1 MCSVGCSG
9 CIVSARSVLISSG
22 NIESAF
28 GREATQHGVLPLI
41 GDWTKKRAT
50 DQWSTVAI
58 TCPWPSHKIASALS
72 LSLPFQVKL
81 WGQSRCLQELR
92 ESVAITHSTNRSISV
107 RSLIIVTV
115 LYAQCTIVIC
125 KEFQENGGNIHS
137 VAIYHGTGNCQ
148 LGSRRSAPSLAC
160 QPAHATL

>member
-1 MCSVGCSG
+1 M
-9 CIVSARSVLISSG
+9 LISSG
-22 NIESAF
+22 NLESAF
-28 GREATQHGVLPLI
+28 GREARQHGVLPLI
-41 GDWTKKRAT
+41 GDLPEKRAT

-58 TCPWPSHKIASALS
+58 TSRLQAR
-72 LSLPFQVKL
+72 SLPFQVKL

-125 KEFQENGGNIHS
+125 KEFQQNGGNIHS

-148 LGSRRSAPSLAC
+148 LGSRRRSVPSLAC
-160 QPAHATL
+160 LPAHATL